1 MLMPPK
7 PRVLSDD
14 EMIQVEALA
23 AVLTT
28 EQLADYLGIARRT
41 FYDIL
46 ERQPDV
52 SAHYKRGK
60 AKAVGNIAK
69 NLVQKAQNGDTAS
82 MIFYLKTQAGWR
94 ETVQVD
100 NTSSDGS
107 MSPKGLSDFYAD
119 VSAKSET

>member
-1 MLMPPK
+1 MPPEA
-7 PRVLSDD
+7 RVLTEE

-28 EQLADYLGIARRT
+28 DQLADYLGIARRT
-41 FYDIL
+41 FYDIM

-82 MIFYLKTQAGWR
+82 MMFYLKTQAGWR
-94 ETVQVD
+94 ETVHVD

-119 VSAKSET
+119 VSTKS

>member
-1 MLMPPK
+1 MPPEA
-7 PRVLSDD
+7 RVLTEE

-119 VSAKSET
+119 VSAKSEA

>member
-1 MLMPPK
+1 MPPEA
-7 PRVLSDD
+7 RVLTEE

-119 VSAKSET
+119 VSAKPEA

>member
-1 MLMPPK
+1 MPPK

>member
-1 MLMPPK
+1 MPPEA
-7 PRVLSDD
+7 RVLTEQ

>member
-1 MLMPPK
+1 MPPEA
-7 PRVLSDD
+7 RVLTEE